1 MHACMNG
8 IKADELD
15 GLSACTCL
23 FALVMEEN
31 CIYDV
36 AGGVAY
42 NGLAGDIPSTGCDPC
57 YDAAKYSSP
66 DPQVVLGYNP
76 CYDVAKYSNPDPQVV
91 LGCNPCYDNAGTTAQ
106 VAAVTANLK
115 AKKPARGCPCSWVC
129 IGLVLVGVVA
139 CVSMAVAVW
148 SIAEVQNISNSCKAR
163 QEDVEISEVMG
174 QVNFIDK
181 FEELNATLTRAI
193 RQNDDQLNA
202 TLTDAINFLRENDDQ
217 LNATLTYSLQDADIF
232 HNSVAQA
239 IPGLLPS
246 VPATSCLQVSLFPS
260 GYYWVRAS
268 NGSAVRVYCD
278 VTRSCGGVT
287 GGWMRVARLDFND
300 TSTSCP
306 SGLRERVDSG
316 IRTCGIESPEAACP
330 SVMFS
335 TSGVEYTKVCGKILA
350 YQFSSPDAFGNH
362 GRGANPTI
370 DSNYVDG
377 VSLTHGHTPR
387 NHIWTFAAARD
398 EGDDDKSTCECSHS
412 QSAGKSSPS
421 FVGQDYF
428 CDSGLQNYDNSIDR
442 GVFSPNDP
450 LWDGAGCGSESTCCS
465 FNNPPWFH
473 KELPSPTS
481 DDIEM
486 RVCCDEGRFN
496 EDIAL
501 SSVEI
506 YVQ

>member
-1 MHACMNG
+1 MYELVPELNLCYD
-8 IKADELD
+8 KA
-15 GLSACTCL
+15 G
-23 FALVMEEN
+23 
-31 CIYDV
+31 V
-36 AGGVAY
+36 AGLKSQDIAK
-42 NGLAGDIPSTGCDPC
+42 LAG
-57 YDAAKYSSP
+57 
-66 DPQVVLGYNP
+66 
-76 CYDVAKYSNPDPQVV
+76 
-91 LGCNPCYDNAGTTAQ
+91 
-106 VAAVTANLK
+106 VTAGSNSQDTATKLFSGVDIA

-148 SIAEVQNISNSCKAR
+148 SIAKVHTISKAR
-163 QEDVEISEVMG
+163 KEDGEAMG
-174 QVNFIDK
+174 LVYSDRID
-181 FEELNATLTRAI
+181 ELNATLVDTISRF
-193 RQNDDQLNA
+193 R
-202 TLTDAINFLRENDDQ
+202 
-217 LNATLTYSLQDADIF
+217 QDADLF

-246 VPATSCLQVSLFPS
+246 VPATSCLQVSLYPS

-278 VTRSCGGVT
+278 MTRSCGGVT

-306 SGLRERVDSG
+306 SGHRERVDSG
-316 IRTCGIESPEAACP
+316 IRTCGIESSEAACS

-350 YQFSSPDAFGNH
+350 YQFSSPDAFGGL
-362 GRGANPTI
+362 GRGQNPNI

-387 NHIWTFAAARD
+387 NHIWTFAAAVD
-398 EGDDDKSTCECSHS
+398 EGDSTSHFFRSSDSTCECSYS
-412 QSAGKSSPS
+412 QGFGKSSPS

-428 CDSGLQNYDNSIDR
+428 CDSGLQNYRQNNLGDFFPD
-442 GVFSPNDP
+442 DP
-450 LWDGAGCGSESTCCS
+450 LWDGSGCGSESTCCS
-465 FNNPPWFH
+465 FNSPPWFH

-486 RVCCDEGRFN
+486 RVCCDEDRSN
-496 EDIAL
+496 EDIAM

>member
-42 NGLAGDIPSTGCDPC
+42 NGLAGDIPSTGCD
-57 YDAAKYSSP
+57 S
-66 DPQVVLGYNP
+66 
-76 CYDVAKYSNPDPQVV
+76 CYDVAKYPSPDPQVP
-91 LGCNPCYDNAGTTAQ
+91 LGCNPCYDKTRTTAQ

-129 IGLVLVGVVA
+129 IGLALVGVVA
-139 CVSMAVAVW
+139 CVSMVVAVW
-148 SIAEVQNISNSCKAR
+148 SIAKVHNISNSCEACKDAETA
-163 QEDVEISEVMG
+163 QVMG
-174 QVNFIDK
+174 LVYSDRID
-181 FEELNATLTRAI
+181 ELNATLVDVVHSFSSELSHFR
-193 RQNDDQLNA
+193 
-202 TLTDAINFLRENDDQ
+202 
-217 LNATLTYSLQDADIF
+217 QDADIF

-246 VPATSCLQVSLFPS
+246 VPATSCLQVSLYPS

-268 NGSAVRVYCD
+268 NGSAVRMYCD

-287 GGWMRVARLDFND
+287 GGWMRVAGLDFND

-306 SGLRERVDSG
+306 NGLRERVDSG
-316 IRTCGIESPEAACP
+316 IHTCGIKSSEAACP

-335 TSGVEYTKVCGKILA
+335 TSGVEYTKVCGKVIA
-350 YQFSSPDAFGNH
+350 YQFRTTDAFGN
-362 GRGANPTI
+362 GRAANPTI

-377 VSLTHGHTPR
+377 VSLTHGYTPR
-387 NHIWTFAAARD
+387 NHIWTFAAAID
-398 EGDDDKSTCECSHS
+398 ESILRTNLCECSHFEGT
-412 QSAGKSSPS
+412 AIPSPL
-421 FVGQDYF
+421 FIGQDYF
-428 CDSGLQNYDNSIDR
+428 CDSGTRFFSEDNR
-442 GVFSPNDP
+442 NVFFAADP
-450 LWDGAGCGSESTCCS
+450 LWDGDGCGSNSTCCS

-486 RVCCDEGRFN
+486 RVCCDQIRSD
-496 EDIAL
+496 EDIAM

>member
-1 MHACMNG
+1 
-8 IKADELD
+8 
-15 GLSACTCL
+15 
-23 FALVMEEN
+23 MEKEPE
-31 CIYDV
+31 YDFV
-36 AGGVAY
+36 
-42 NGLAGDIPSTGCDPC
+42 
-57 YDAAKYSSP
+57 
-66 DPQVVLGYNP
+66 PQRNP
-76 CYDVAKYSNPDPQVV
+76 CYGVTRSTSAGAVAGHNSHLQ
-91 LGCNPCYDNAGTTAQ
+91 GTAISEGADASYTSLDTATSEGVG
-106 VAAVTANLK
+106 VA

-148 SIAEVQNISNSCKAR
+148 SIGEVHTISNSCEAWKESGTA
-163 QEDVEISEVMG
+163 EAVG
-174 QVNFIDK
+174 QVNSESIDEI
-181 FEELNATLTRAI
+181 EELNATFTHAI
-193 RQNDDQLNA
+193 NFLSQNNNQLNA
-202 TLTDAINFLRENDDQ
+202 TLTNHCQTVDA
-217 LNATLTYSLQDADIF
+217 F
-232 HNSVAQA
+232 HNSVTQA

-246 VPATSCLQVSLFPS
+246 FPATSCLQVSLYPS

-287 GGWMRVARLDFND
+287 GGWMRVAHLDFND

-316 IRTCGIESPEAACP
+316 IHTCGIESSEAACP

-335 TSGVEYTKVCGKILA
+335 TSGVEYTKVCGKVIA
-350 YQFSSPDAFGNH
+350 YQYRSSDAFGSN
-362 GRGANPTI
+362 GRGLNPTI

-387 NHIWTFAAARD
+387 NHIWTFAAALD
-398 EGDDDKSTCECSHS
+398 EYGPSMENLCECSHT
-412 QSAGKSSPS
+412 QLPGTSPPS
-421 FVGQDYF
+421 YVGQDYF
-428 CDSGLQNYDNSIDR
+428 CDSGSRRASFIFYGD
-442 GVFSPNDP
+442 DP
-450 LWDGAGCGSESTCCS
+450 LWDGAGCGSNSTCCS

-473 KELPSPTS
+473 KELPSPAS

-486 RVCCDEGRFN
+486 RVCSDEGRGN
-496 EDIAL
+496 EDIAM